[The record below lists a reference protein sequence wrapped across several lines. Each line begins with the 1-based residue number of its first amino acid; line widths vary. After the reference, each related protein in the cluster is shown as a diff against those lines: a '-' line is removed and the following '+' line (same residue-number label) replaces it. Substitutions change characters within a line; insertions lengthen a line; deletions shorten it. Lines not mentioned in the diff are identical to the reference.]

1 MFCSIV
7 RYKLYYSPA
16 QDAGKAY
23 DLCGAPVERLG
34 ELHGHTAA
42 EPGGEFQLQLAIG
55 GPHRGQCLA
64 VCIGVIAFI
73 AGERQRDGLGLGGKV
88 LRGKG
93 NAQAGALV
101 IRYVRAS
108 AL

>member
-1 MFCSIV
+1 M

-23 DLCGAPVERLG
+23 DLCGAPVEGLG

-42 EPGGEFQLQLAIG
+42 EPGGEFQLQLAGG

-64 VCIGVIAFI
+64 VCIGAIAFI
-73 AGERQRDGLGLGGKV
+73 ADVLQRNGQCITIKSMAYLFKAPPHNSRLT
-88 LRGKG
+88 
-93 NAQAGALV
+93 A
-101 IRYVRAS
+101 
-108 AL
+108 